1 MIKTAIFGKVGG
13 LVLVLILLL
22 IGLGQITDLVN
33 ERQGQ
38 RSFAIQ
44 SVGKSLAGSQ
54 TLLGPLLQMSCTE
67 EWTVRVNKTTT
78 TTERRDF
85 KRRSAPTTL
94 NIGGTSQLESRARG
108 LHATQVFTFKSHIA
122 AQWQNLESF
131 KEPLKGAAEHINSKI
146 TCEPA
151 TMLLAVSDARGI
163 RQATVKINGV
173 AQTVSSDTLHP
184 AYERG
189 VHVELPGKMD
199 FSAPLDIQIDLEL
212 LGTERISIVPL
223 GGATQI
229 NLTSNWPH
237 PSFDGQF
244 LPSERKITDKG
255 FEASWRVS
263 SLASSAQQ
271 DVLKQRRLCGSGE
284 AISSESSSASAAAVA
299 AVVASARAAGD
310 EAQSLQETSSRGCVE
325 TLGVA
330 FIDPINTY
338 SLSNRATKYGLLFI
352 ALTFVAVGL
361 FEFMKSL
368 RVHPIQYFLVGAAIS
383 IFFLLLVSLSEHL
396 AFAAAYAIA
405 SSACATLLA
414 YYASHMLGSWK
425 RGLPFGLGIATLYGL
440 LYVLLQLEQTALV
453 VGAIALFI
461 VLASVM
467 ALTRKVD
474 WYAKLKNGGA
484 SVPQAQQ

>member
-1 MIKTAIFGKVGG
+1 MVKTAIFGKLGG

-22 IGLGQITDLVN
+22 MGLAQITDLVN

-38 RSFAIQ
+38 RSLAIQ

-54 TLLGPLLQMSCTE
+54 TLLGPLLQRACTE
-67 EWTVRVNKTTT
+67 EWSVTVDKKT
-78 TTERRDF
+78 TTERREF
-85 KRRSAPTTL
+85 KRYAVPTGL
-94 NIGGTSQLESRARG
+94 NVSGTNQLESRSRG
-108 LHATQVFTFKSHIA
+108 LHATQVFTLKSHIS
-122 AQWQNLESF
+122 AQWQSLES
-131 KEPLKGAAEHINSKI
+131 LKGGAEHANSQIK
-146 TCEPA
+146 CEPA

-163 RQATVKINGV
+163 RLANVKINDV
-173 AQTVSSDTLHP
+173 AQTVQSDTLNP
-184 AYERG
+184 TYQRG
-189 VHVELPGKMD
+189 IHVRLAENTD
-199 FSAPLDIQIDLEL
+199 FSAAFDAQIDLEL
-212 LGTERISIVPL
+212 LGTERFNMVPL
-223 GGATQI
+223 GSATQI

-263 SLASSAQQ
+263 SLASTAQQ
-271 DVLKQRRLCGSGE
+271 DVMKQKPLC
-284 AISSESSSASAAAVA
+284 ANIESA
-299 AVVASARAAGD
+299 
-310 EAQSLQETSSRGCVE
+310 GCVE
-325 TLGVA
+325 TIGVA

-383 IFFLLLVSLSEHL
+383 IFFLLLVSLSEHFV
-396 AFAAAYAIA
+396 FATAYAIA
-405 SSACATLLA
+405 SSACALLLA

-425 RGLPFGLGIATLYGL
+425 RGLPFGFGIAMLYGL

-453 VGAIALFI
+453 VGAVALFI
-461 VLASVM
+461 VLAAVM

-474 WYAKLKNGGA
+474 WYAKLKQGGA
-484 SVPQAQQ
+484 GDNPVVGLTV

>member
-1 MIKTAIFGKVGG
+1 MRTMIFGKLGG

-22 IGLGQITDLVN
+22 VGLGQITDLVN

-38 RSFAIQ
+38 RTLAVQ
-44 SVGKSLAGSQ
+44 SVAKSLAGSQ

-67 EWTVRVNKTTT
+67 EWTVHVDKTTV
-78 TTERRDF
+78 TERREF
-85 KRRSAPTTL
+85 KRVAVPMTL
-94 NIGGTSQLESRARG
+94 TVGGTSQLESRARG
-108 LHATQVFTFKSHIA
+108 LHATQVFTLKSHIS
-122 AQWQNLESF
+122 AQWQSLDSLN
-131 KEPLKGAAEHINSKI
+131 GGAEHANSQIK
-146 TCEPA
+146 CEPPI
-151 TMLLAVSDARGI
+151 MLLAVSDARGI
-163 RQATVKINGV
+163 RQAAVKINGT
-173 AQTVSSDTLHP
+173 AQTVSSDTLNA
-184 AYERG
+184 AYQRG
-189 VHVELPGKMD
+189 VHVKLPAKMD
-199 FSAPLDIQIDLEL
+199 FSAPLDAQIDLEL

-223 GGATQI
+223 GSATQI

-255 FEASWRVS
+255 FEAGWRVS
-263 SLASSAQQ
+263 SLASTAQQ
-271 DVLKQRRLCGSGE
+271 DVMKQRRLCEGSE
-284 AISSESSSASAAAVA
+284 AMSSEYLKARAVA
-299 AVVASARAAGD
+299 AAPKEPAS
-310 EAQSLQETSSRGCVE
+310 QGCVE

-352 ALTFVAVGL
+352 VLTFVAVGL
-361 FEFMKSL
+361 FEFMRAL

-396 AFAAAYAIA
+396 AFAVAYVIA
-405 SSACATLLA
+405 SSACALLLA

-440 LYVLLQLEQTALV
+440 LYVLLQLEQTALM

-461 VLASVM
+461 VLAAVM
-467 ALTRKVD
+467 ALTRQVD
-474 WYAKLKNGGA
+474 WYAKLKQGGTTA
-484 SVPQAQQ
+484 D

>member
-1 MIKTAIFGKVGG
+1 MVKTAIFGKLGG

-22 IGLGQITDLVN
+22 MGLAQITDLVN

-38 RSFAIQ
+38 RSLAIQ

-54 TLLGPLLQMSCTE
+54 TLLGPLLQRACTE
-67 EWTVRVNKTTT
+67 EWSVTVDKKT
-78 TTERRDF
+78 TTERREF
-85 KRRSAPTTL
+85 KRYAVPTGL
-94 NIGGTSQLESRARG
+94 NVSGTNQLESRSRG
-108 LHATQVFTFKSHIA
+108 LHATQVFTLKSHIS
-122 AQWQNLESF
+122 AQWQSLES
-131 KEPLKGAAEHINSKI
+131 LKGGAEHANSQVK
-146 TCEPA
+146 CEPA

-163 RQATVKINGV
+163 RLANVKINDV
-173 AQTVSSDTLHP
+173 AQTVQSDTLNP
-184 AYERG
+184 TYQRG
-189 VHVELPGKMD
+189 IHVRLAENTD
-199 FSAPLDIQIDLEL
+199 FSAAFDAQIDLEL
-212 LGTERISIVPL
+212 LGTERFNMVPL
-223 GGATQI
+223 GSATQI

-263 SLASSAQQ
+263 SLASTAQQ
-271 DVLKQRRLCGSGE
+271 DVMKQKPLC
-284 AISSESSSASAAAVA
+284 ANIESA
-299 AVVASARAAGD
+299 
-310 EAQSLQETSSRGCVE
+310 GCVE
-325 TLGVA
+325 TIGVA

-383 IFFLLLVSLSEHL
+383 IFFLLLVSLSEHFV
-396 AFAAAYAIA
+396 FATAYAIA
-405 SSACATLLA
+405 SSACALLLA

-425 RGLPFGLGIATLYGL
+425 RGLPFGFGIAMLYGL

-453 VGAIALFI
+453 VGAIALFV
-461 VLASVM
+461 VLAAVM

-474 WYAKLKNGGA
+474 WYAKLKQGGA
-484 SVPQAQQ
+484 GDNPVVGLTV

>member
-1 MIKTAIFGKVGG
+1 
-13 LVLVLILLL
+13 
-22 IGLGQITDLVN
+22 
-33 ERQGQ
+33 
-38 RSFAIQ
+38 
-44 SVGKSLAGSQ
+44 
-54 TLLGPLLQMSCTE
+54 
-67 EWTVRVNKTTT
+67 
-78 TTERRDF
+78 
-85 KRRSAPTTL
+85 
-94 NIGGTSQLESRARG
+94 
-108 LHATQVFTFKSHIA
+108 
-122 AQWQNLESF
+122 
-131 KEPLKGAAEHINSKI
+131 
-146 TCEPA
+146 
-151 TMLLAVSDARGI
+151 MLLAVSDARGI
-163 RQATVKINGV
+163 RLANVKLNGAVQAVR
-173 AQTVSSDTLHP
+173 SDTLNP
-184 AYERG
+184 TYQRG
-189 VHVELPGKMD
+189 IHVRLAENTD
-199 FSAPLDIQIDLEL
+199 FSKPLEAQIDLEL
-212 LGTERISIVPL
+212 LGTERFSIVPL

-271 DVLKQRRLCGSGE
+271 DVMKQRRLCESGE
-284 AISSESSSASAAAVA
+284 AISFEAMAD
-299 AVVASARAAGD
+299 RAANTV
-310 EAQSLQETSSRGCVE
+310 TSAKEQASIGCVE

-396 AFAAAYAIA
+396 AFADAYAIA
-405 SSACATLLA
+405 SSACALLLA

-467 ALTRKVD
+467 SLTRKVD
-474 WYAKLKNGGA
+474 WYAKLKSGGL
-484 SVPQAQQ
+484 SLPQAQQ

>member
-1 MIKTAIFGKVGG
+1 MIKTAIFGKLGG

-22 IGLGQITDLVN
+22 VGLGQITDLVN

-38 RSFAIQ
+38 RSLAVQ

-54 TLLGPLLQMSCTE
+54 TLLGPLLQRACTE
-67 EWTVRVNKTTT
+67 EWTVTVDKKT
-78 TTERRDF
+78 TTERREF
-85 KRRSAPTTL
+85 KRYAAPSVL
-94 NIGGTSQLESRARG
+94 NVNGTNQLESRSRG
-108 LHATQVFTFKSHIA
+108 LHATQVFTLKSNIS
-122 AQWQNLESF
+122 AQWQNLES
-131 KEPLKGAAEHINSKI
+131 LKGGAERANSQIK
-146 TCEPA
+146 CEPA

-163 RQATVKINGV
+163 RLANVKINGA
-173 AQTVSSDTLHP
+173 AQTVQSDTLNP
-184 AYERG
+184 AYQRG
-189 VHVELPGKMD
+189 IHVRLAENTD
-199 FSAPLDIQIDLEL
+199 FSAPFDAQIDLEL
-212 LGTERISIVPL
+212 LGTERFSVVPL
-223 GGATQI
+223 GSATQI
-229 NLTSNWPH
+229 KLTSNWPH

-263 SLASSAQQ
+263 SLASTAQQ
-271 DVLKQRRLCGSGE
+271 DVMKQRRLCV
-284 AISSESSSASAAAVA
+284 SSELISEGVETAKDPAS
-299 AVVASARAAGD
+299 
-310 EAQSLQETSSRGCVE
+310 TGCVE

-338 SLSNRATKYGLLFI
+338 TLSNRATKYGLLFI

-383 IFFLLLVSLSEHL
+383 IFFLLLVSLSEHFS
-396 AFAAAYAIA
+396 FATAYAIA
-405 SSACATLLA
+405 SSACALLLA

-425 RGLPFGLGIATLYGL
+425 RGLPFGVGIAMLYGL

-461 VLASVM
+461 VLAAVM
-467 ALTRKVD
+467 GLTRRVD
-474 WYAKLKNGGA
+474 WYAKLKPAAA
-484 SVPQAQQ
+484 SDSKMPAPINE

>member
-1 MIKTAIFGKVGG
+1 MVKTAIFGKLGG

-22 IGLGQITDLVN
+22 MGLAQITDLVN

-38 RSFAIQ
+38 RSLAIQ

-54 TLLGPLLQMSCTE
+54 TLLGPLLQRACTE
-67 EWTVRVNKTTT
+67 EWSVTVDKKT
-78 TTERRDF
+78 TTERREF
-85 KRRSAPTTL
+85 KRYAVPTGL
-94 NIGGTSQLESRARG
+94 NVSGTNQLESRSRG
-108 LHATQVFTFKSHIA
+108 LHATQVFTLKSHIS
-122 AQWQNLESF
+122 AQWQSLES
-131 KEPLKGAAEHINSKI
+131 LKGGAEHANSQIK
-146 TCEPA
+146 CEPA

-163 RQATVKINGV
+163 RLANVKINDV
-173 AQTVSSDTLHP
+173 AQTVQSDTLNP
-184 AYERG
+184 TYQRG
-189 VHVELPGKMD
+189 IHVRLAENTD
-199 FSAPLDIQIDLEL
+199 FSAAFDAQIDLEL
-212 LGTERISIVPL
+212 LGTERFNIVPL
-223 GGATQI
+223 GSATQI

-263 SLASSAQQ
+263 SLASTAQQ
-271 DVLKQRRLCGSGE
+271 DVMKQKPLC
-284 AISSESSSASAAAVA
+284 ANIESA
-299 AVVASARAAGD
+299 
-310 EAQSLQETSSRGCVE
+310 GCVE
-325 TLGVA
+325 TIGVA

-383 IFFLLLVSLSEHL
+383 IFFLLLVSLSEHFV
-396 AFAAAYAIA
+396 FATAYAIA
-405 SSACATLLA
+405 SSACALLLA

-425 RGLPFGLGIATLYGL
+425 RGLPFGFGIAMLYGL

-453 VGAIALFI
+453 VGAIALFV
-461 VLASVM
+461 VLAAVM

-474 WYAKLKNGGA
+474 WYAKLKQGGA
-484 SVPQAQQ
+484 GDNPVVGLTV

>member
-1 MIKTAIFGKVGG
+1 MVKTAIFGKLGG

-22 IGLGQITDLVN
+22 MGLAQITDLVS

-38 RSFAIQ
+38 RSLAIQ

-54 TLLGPLLQMSCTE
+54 TLLGPLLQRACTE
-67 EWTVRVNKTTT
+67 EWSVTVDKKT
-78 TTERRDF
+78 TTERREF
-85 KRRSAPTTL
+85 KRYAAPTGL
-94 NIGGTSQLESRARG
+94 NVSGTNQLESRARG
-108 LHATQVFTFKSHIA
+108 LHATQVFTLKSHIS
-122 AQWQNLESF
+122 AQWQSLES
-131 KEPLKGAAEHINSKI
+131 LKGGAEHANSQVK
-146 TCEPA
+146 CEPA

-163 RQATVKINGV
+163 RLANVKINGV
-173 AQTVSSDTLHP
+173 AQTVLSDTLNP
-184 AYERG
+184 TYQRG
-189 VHVELPGKMD
+189 IHVRLAENTD
-199 FSAPLDIQIDLEL
+199 FSASLNTQIDLEL
-212 LGTERISIVPL
+212 LGTERFSVVPL
-223 GGATQI
+223 GSATQI

-263 SLASSAQQ
+263 SLASTAQQ
-271 DVLKQRRLCGSGE
+271 DVMKQRRLC
-284 AISSESSSASAAAVA
+284 ISSESISEDVEAAKDPAS
-299 AVVASARAAGD
+299 
-310 EAQSLQETSSRGCVE
+310 TGCVE

-383 IFFLLLVSLSEHL
+383 IFFLLLVSLSEHFP
-396 AFAAAYAIA
+396 FASAYAIA
-405 SSACATLLA
+405 SSACALLLA

-425 RGLPFGLGIATLYGL
+425 RGLPFGFGIAMLYGL

-453 VGAIALFI
+453 VGAIALFV
-461 VLASVM
+461 VLAAVM

-474 WYAKLKNGGA
+474 WYAKLKQGGA
-484 SVPQAQQ
+484 GGNPVVAPTV

>member
-1 MIKTAIFGKVGG
+1 MVKTAIFGKLGG

-22 IGLGQITDLVN
+22 MGLAQITDLVN

-38 RSFAIQ
+38 RSLAIQ

-54 TLLGPLLQMSCTE
+54 TLLGPLLQRACTE
-67 EWTVRVNKTTT
+67 EWSVTVDKKT
-78 TTERRDF
+78 TTERREF
-85 KRRSAPTTL
+85 KRYAVPTGL
-94 NIGGTSQLESRARG
+94 NVSGTNQLESRSRG
-108 LHATQVFTFKSHIA
+108 LHATQVFTLKSHIS
-122 AQWQNLESF
+122 AQWQSLES
-131 KEPLKGAAEHINSKI
+131 LKGGAEHANSQIK
-146 TCEPA
+146 CEPA

-163 RQATVKINGV
+163 RLANVKINDV
-173 AQTVSSDTLHP
+173 AQTVQSDTLNP
-184 AYERG
+184 TYQRG
-189 VHVELPGKMD
+189 IHVRLAENTD
-199 FSAPLDIQIDLEL
+199 FSAAFDAQIDLEL
-212 LGTERISIVPL
+212 LGTERFNIVPL
-223 GGATQI
+223 GSATQI

-263 SLASSAQQ
+263 SLASTAQQ
-271 DVLKQRRLCGSGE
+271 DVMKQKPLC
-284 AISSESSSASAAAVA
+284 ANIESA
-299 AVVASARAAGD
+299 
-310 EAQSLQETSSRGCVE
+310 GCVE
-325 TLGVA
+325 TIGVA

-383 IFFLLLVSLSEHL
+383 IFFLLLVSLSEHFV
-396 AFAAAYAIA
+396 FATAYAIA
-405 SSACATLLA
+405 SSACALLLA

-425 RGLPFGLGIATLYGL
+425 RGLPFGFGIAMLYGL

-453 VGAIALFI
+453 VGAVALFI
-461 VLASVM
+461 VLAAVM

-474 WYAKLKNGGA
+474 WYAKLKQGGA
-484 SVPQAQQ
+484 GDNPVVGLTV

>member
-1 MIKTAIFGKVGG
+1 MIKMAMIGKVGG

-22 IGLGQITDLVN
+22 MGLGQITDLVN

-38 RSFAIQ
+38 RSIAIQ

-54 TLLGPLLQMSCTE
+54 TLLGPLLQMTCTE
-67 EWTVRVNKTTT
+67 EWTTIIDKKTTT
-78 TTERRDF
+78 KERREF
-85 KRRSAPTTL
+85 KRYAAPTTL
-94 NIGGTSQLESRARG
+94 TLGGTNQLESRSRG
-108 LHATQVFTFKSHIA
+108 LHATQVFTLKSTIA
-122 AQWQNLESF
+122 AQWQSLES
-131 KEPLKGAAEHINSKI
+131 LKGGAEHANSFVK
-146 TCEPA
+146 CEPV
-151 TMLLAVSDARGI
+151 TMLLSVSDARGI
-163 RQATVKINGV
+163 RLANVKINGA
-173 AQTVSSDTLHP
+173 AQAVQSDTLNP
-184 AYERG
+184 TYQRG
-189 VHVELPGKMD
+189 IHVRLAENTD
-199 FSAPLDIQIDLEL
+199 FSKPLEAQIDLEL
-212 LGTERISIVPL
+212 LGTERFSIVPL

-271 DVLKQRRLCGSGE
+271 DVMKQRRLCESGE
-284 AISSESSSASAAAVA
+284 AISSEALSDAAVSATTSVSSAKEQ
-299 AVVASARAAGD
+299 ASI
-310 EAQSLQETSSRGCVE
+310 GCVE

-484 SVPQAQQ
+484 AVSQAQQ

>member
-1 MIKTAIFGKVGG
+1 MVKTAIFGKLGG

-22 IGLGQITDLVN
+22 MGLAQITDLVN

-38 RSFAIQ
+38 RSLAIQ

-54 TLLGPLLQMSCTE
+54 TLLGPLLQRACTE
-67 EWTVRVNKTTT
+67 EWSVTVDKKT
-78 TTERRDF
+78 TTERREF
-85 KRRSAPTTL
+85 KRYAVPTGL
-94 NIGGTSQLESRARG
+94 NVSGTNQLESRSRG
-108 LHATQVFTFKSHIA
+108 LHATQVFTLKSHIS
-122 AQWQNLESF
+122 AQWQSLES
-131 KEPLKGAAEHINSKI
+131 LKGGAEHANSQIK
-146 TCEPA
+146 CEPA

-163 RQATVKINGV
+163 RLANVKINDV
-173 AQTVSSDTLHP
+173 AQTVQSDTLNP
-184 AYERG
+184 TYQRG
-189 VHVELPGKMD
+189 IHVRLAENTD
-199 FSAPLDIQIDLEL
+199 FSAAFDAQIDLEL
-212 LGTERISIVPL
+212 LGTERFNMVPL
-223 GGATQI
+223 GSATQI

-263 SLASSAQQ
+263 SLASTAQQ
-271 DVLKQRRLCGSGE
+271 DVMKQKPLC
-284 AISSESSSASAAAVA
+284 ANIESA
-299 AVVASARAAGD
+299 
-310 EAQSLQETSSRGCVE
+310 GCVE
-325 TLGVA
+325 TIGVA

-383 IFFLLLVSLSEHL
+383 IFFLLLVSLSEHFV
-396 AFAAAYAIA
+396 FATAYAIA
-405 SSACATLLA
+405 SSACALLLA

-425 RGLPFGLGIATLYGL
+425 RGLPFGFGIAMLYGL

-453 VGAIALFI
+453 VGAIALFV
-461 VLASVM
+461 VLAAVM

-474 WYAKLKNGGA
+474 WYAKLKQGGA
-484 SVPQAQQ
+484 GDNPVVGLTV

>member
-1 MIKTAIFGKVGG
+1 MIKTAIFGKLGG

-22 IGLGQITDLVN
+22 VGLGQITDLVN

-38 RSFAIQ
+38 RSLAVQ

-54 TLLGPLLQMSCTE
+54 TLLGPLLQRACTE
-67 EWTVRVNKTTT
+67 EWTVTVDKKT
-78 TTERRDF
+78 TTERREF
-85 KRRSAPTTL
+85 KRYAAPSVL
-94 NIGGTSQLESRARG
+94 NVNGTNQLESRSRG
-108 LHATQVFTFKSHIA
+108 LHATQVFTLKSNIS
-122 AQWQNLESF
+122 AQWQNLES
-131 KEPLKGAAEHINSKI
+131 LKGGAERANSQIK
-146 TCEPA
+146 CEPA

-163 RQATVKINGV
+163 RLANVKINGA
-173 AQTVSSDTLHP
+173 AQTVQSDTLNP
-184 AYERG
+184 AYQRG
-189 VHVELPGKMD
+189 IHVRLAENTD
-199 FSAPLDIQIDLEL
+199 FSAPFDAQIDLEL
-212 LGTERISIVPL
+212 LGTERFSVVPL
-223 GGATQI
+223 GSATQI

-263 SLASSAQQ
+263 SLASTAQQ
-271 DVLKQRRLCGSGE
+271 DVMKQRRLCV
-284 AISSESSSASAAAVA
+284 SSELISEGVETAKDPAS
-299 AVVASARAAGD
+299 
-310 EAQSLQETSSRGCVE
+310 TGCVE

-338 SLSNRATKYGLLFI
+338 TLSNRATKYGLLFI

-383 IFFLLLVSLSEHL
+383 IFFLLLVSLSEHFS
-396 AFAAAYAIA
+396 FATAYAIA
-405 SSACATLLA
+405 SSACALLLA

-425 RGLPFGLGIATLYGL
+425 RGLPFGVGIAMLYGL

-461 VLASVM
+461 VLAAVM
-467 ALTRKVD
+467 GLTRKVD
-474 WYAKLKNGGA
+474 WYAKLKPAAA
-484 SVPQAQQ
+484 SDSKMPVPITE

>member
-1 MIKTAIFGKVGG
+1 MIKTAIFGKLGG

-22 IGLGQITDLVN
+22 VGLGQITDLVN

-38 RSFAIQ
+38 RSLAVQ

-54 TLLGPLLQMSCTE
+54 TLLGPLLQRACTE
-67 EWTVRVNKTTT
+67 EWTVTVDKKT
-78 TTERRDF
+78 TTERREF
-85 KRRSAPTTL
+85 KRYAAPSVL
-94 NIGGTSQLESRARG
+94 NVNGTNQLESRSRG
-108 LHATQVFTFKSHIA
+108 LHATQVFTLKSNIS
-122 AQWQNLESF
+122 AQWQNLES
-131 KEPLKGAAEHINSKI
+131 LKSGAERANSQIK
-146 TCEPA
+146 CEPA

-163 RQATVKINGV
+163 RLANVKINGA
-173 AQTVSSDTLHP
+173 AQTVQSDTLNP
-184 AYERG
+184 TYQRG
-189 VHVELPGKMD
+189 IHVRLAENTD
-199 FSAPLDIQIDLEL
+199 FSAPFDAQIDLEL
-212 LGTERISIVPL
+212 LGTERFSVVPL
-223 GGATQI
+223 GSATQI

-263 SLASSAQQ
+263 SLASTAQQ
-271 DVLKQRRLCGSGE
+271 DVMKQRRLCV
-284 AISSESSSASAAAVA
+284 SSESISEGVETAKDPAS
-299 AVVASARAAGD
+299 
-310 EAQSLQETSSRGCVE
+310 TGCVE

-383 IFFLLLVSLSEHL
+383 IFFLLLVSLSEHFS
-396 AFAAAYAIA
+396 FATAYAIA
-405 SSACATLLA
+405 SSACALLLA

-425 RGLPFGLGIATLYGL
+425 RGLPFGFGIAMLYGL

-461 VLASVM
+461 VLAAVM
-467 ALTRKVD
+467 GLTRRVD
-474 WYAKLKNGGA
+474 WYAKLKPAAA
-484 SVPQAQQ
+484 SDSKMPAPINE